1 MNKMKS
7 NNSQILEQII
17 SVNKQQENE
26 FNNGQDGAI
35 ILSLL
40 VMFFVPFSLLVMVK
54 NHLGLEN
61 NAMAI
66 VSVVVLSIGIAAG
79 LYKSL
84 RIGAKF
90 VDKRPMLE
98 QLLSRYTPKDKV
110 EYQKLMSAK
119 QSQPQDFLF
128 FDRGL
133 VINRKT
139 GCYLIS

>member
-7 NNSQILEQII
+7 TNSQILEQII

-40 VMFFVPFSLLVMVK
+40 VMFFVPFSLLVMIK

-61 NAMAI
+61 NAIAI
-66 VSVVVLSIGIAAG
+66 IAVVTLSLGIAAG
-79 LYKSL
+79 LYKTFKVG
-84 RIGAKF
+84 IKF
-90 VDKRPMLE
+90 VDKRPTLE

-119 QSQPQDFLF
+119 QSQPQDF
-128 FDRGL
+128 
-133 VINRKT
+133 
-139 GCYLIS
+139 YSLIEDWLSIEKRAAI

>member
-7 NNSQILEQII
+7 TNSQILEQII

-40 VMFFVPFSLLVMVK
+40 VMFFVPFSLLVMIK

-61 NAMAI
+61 NAIAI
-66 VSVVVLSIGIAAG
+66 IAVVALSLGIATG
-79 LYKSL
+79 LYKTFKVG
-84 RIGAKF
+84 IKF
-90 VDKRPMLE
+90 VDKRPTLE

-119 QSQPQDFLF
+119 QSQSQDF
-128 FDRGL
+128 
-133 VINRKT
+133 
-139 GCYLIS
+139 YSLIEDWLSIEKRAAI

>member
-7 NNSQILEQII
+7 HNSQILEQII

-40 VMFFVPFSLLVMVK
+40 VMFFVPFSLLVMIK

-61 NAMAI
+61 NAIAI
-66 VSVVVLSIGIAAG
+66 IAVVALSLGIATG
-79 LYKSL
+79 LYKTFKVG
-84 RIGAKF
+84 IKF
-90 VDKRPMLE
+90 VDKRPALE

-119 QSQPQDFLF
+119 QSQPQDF
-128 FDRGL
+128 
-133 VINRKT
+133 
-139 GCYLIS
+139 YSLIEYWLSIEKRAAI

>member
-7 NNSQILEQII
+7 SNSQIFEQII

-40 VMFFVPFSLLVMVK
+40 VMFFIPFSLLVMVK

-66 VSVVVLSIGIAAG
+66 VSVVVLSIGIATG
-79 LYKSL
+79 LYKSF

-98 QLLSRYTPKDKV
+98 QLLSRYTPKDKA
-110 EYQKLMSAK
+110 EYQKLLVEK
-119 QSQPQDFLF
+119 QSNPQGFYA
-128 FDRGL
+128 L
-133 VINRKT
+133 VEDWLAIEKRAYAN
-139 GCYLIS
+139 

>member
-7 NNSQILEQII
+7 SNSQIFEQII

-40 VMFFVPFSLLVMVK
+40 VMFFIPFSLLVMVK

-79 LYKSL
+79 LYKSF

-98 QLLSRYTPKDKV
+98 QLLSRYTPKDKA
-110 EYQKLMSAK
+110 EYQKLLVEK
-119 QSQPQDFLF
+119 QSNPQGFYA
-128 FDRGL
+128 L
-133 VINRKT
+133 VEDWLAIEKRA
-139 GCYLIS
+139 YAH

>member
-7 NNSQILEQII
+7 TNSQILEQII

-40 VMFFVPFSLLVMVK
+40 VMFFVPFSLLVMIK

-61 NAMAI
+61 NAIAI
-66 VSVVVLSIGIAAG
+66 IAVVALSLGIATG
-79 LYKSL
+79 LYKTFKVG
-84 RIGAKF
+84 IKF
-90 VDKRPMLE
+90 VDKRPALE

-119 QSQPQDFLF
+119 QSQPQDF
-128 FDRGL
+128 
-133 VINRKT
+133 
-139 GCYLIS
+139 YSLIEYWLSIEKRAAI

>member
-7 NNSQILEQII
+7 NNSQIFEQII

-54 NHLGLEN
+54 NYLGLEN

-79 LYKSL
+79 LYKSF

-98 QLLSRYTPKDKV
+98 QLLSRYTPKDKA
-110 EYQKLMSAK
+110 EYQKLLAEK
-119 QSQPQDFLF
+119 QSNPQGFYA
-128 FDRGL
+128 L
-133 VINRKT
+133 VEDWLAIEKRAYAN
-139 GCYLIS
+139 

>member
-7 NNSQILEQII
+7 HNSQILEQII

-40 VMFFVPFSLLVMVK
+40 VMFFVPFSLLVMIK

-61 NAMAI
+61 NAIAI
-66 VSVVVLSIGIAAG
+66 IAVVALSLGIATG
-79 LYKSL
+79 LYKTFKVG
-84 RIGAKF
+84 IKF
-90 VDKRPMLE
+90 VDKRPTLE
-98 QLLSRYTPKDKV
+98 QFLSRYTPKDKV

-119 QSQPQDFLF
+119 QSQSQDF
-128 FDRGL
+128 
-133 VINRKT
+133 
-139 GCYLIS
+139 YSLIEDWLSIEKQAAI

>member
-7 NNSQILEQII
+7 TNSQILEQII

-40 VMFFVPFSLLVMVK
+40 VMFFVPFSLLVMIK

-61 NAMAI
+61 NAIAI
-66 VSVVVLSIGIAAG
+66 IAVVALSLGIATG
-79 LYKSL
+79 LYKMFKVG
-84 RIGAKF
+84 IKF
-90 VDKRPMLE
+90 VDKRPTLE

-119 QSQPQDFLF
+119 QSQSQDF
-128 FDRGL
+128 
-133 VINRKT
+133 
-139 GCYLIS
+139 YSLIEDWLSIEKRAAI

>member
-7 NNSQILEQII
+7 HNSQILEQII

-40 VMFFVPFSLLVMVK
+40 VMFFVPFSLLVMIK

-61 NAMAI
+61 NAIAI
-66 VSVVVLSIGIAAG
+66 IAVVALSLGIATG
-79 LYKSL
+79 LYKTFKVG
-84 RIGAKF
+84 IKF
-90 VDKRPMLE
+90 VDKRPTLE

-119 QSQPQDFLF
+119 QSQPQDF
-128 FDRGL
+128 
-133 VINRKT
+133 
-139 GCYLIS
+139 YSLIEDWLSIEKRAAI

>member
-119 QSQPQDFLF
+119 QSQPQDF
-128 FDRGL
+128 
-133 VINRKT
+133 
-139 GCYLIS
+139 YSLIEDWLSIEKRAAI

>member
-7 NNSQILEQII
+7 TNSQILEQII

-40 VMFFVPFSLLVMVK
+40 VMFFVPFSLLVMIK

-61 NAMAI
+61 NAIAI
-66 VSVVVLSIGIAAG
+66 IAVVALSLGIATG
-79 LYKSL
+79 LYKTFKVG
-84 RIGAKF
+84 IKF
-90 VDKRPMLE
+90 VDKRPTLE
-98 QLLSRYTPKDKV
+98 QLLSLYTPKDKV

-119 QSQPQDFLF
+119 QSQPQDF
-128 FDRGL
+128 
-133 VINRKT
+133 
-139 GCYLIS
+139 YSLIEDWLSIEKRAAI

>member
-7 NNSQILEQII
+7 HNSQILEQII

-40 VMFFVPFSLLVMVK
+40 VMFFVPFSLLVMIK

-61 NAMAI
+61 NAIAI
-66 VSVVVLSIGIAAG
+66 IAVVALSLGIATG
-79 LYKSL
+79 LYKTFKVG
-84 RIGAKF
+84 IKF
-90 VDKRPMLE
+90 VDKRPTLE

-119 QSQPQDFLF
+119 QSQSQDF
-128 FDRGL
+128 
-133 VINRKT
+133 
-139 GCYLIS
+139 YSLIEDWLSIEKRAAI

>member
-7 NNSQILEQII
+7 TNSQILEQII

-40 VMFFVPFSLLVMVK
+40 VMFFVPFSLLVMIK

-61 NAMAI
+61 NAIAI
-66 VSVVVLSIGIAAG
+66 IAVVGLSLGIAAG
-79 LYKSL
+79 LYKTFKVG
-84 RIGAKF
+84 IKF
-90 VDKRPMLE
+90 VDKRPTLE
-98 QLLSRYTPKDKV
+98 QLLSRYTPEDKV

-119 QSQPQDFLF
+119 QSQPQDF
-128 FDRGL
+128 
-133 VINRKT
+133 
-139 GCYLIS
+139 YSLIEDWLSIEKRAAI

>member
-7 NNSQILEQII
+7 NNSQIFEQII

-61 NAMAI
+61 NTMAI
-66 VSVVVLSIGIAAG
+66 VSVVVLSVGIAAA
-79 LYKSL
+79 LYKSFG
-84 RIGAKF
+84 IGAKF

-98 QLLSRYTPKDKV
+98 QLLSRYTPKDKA
-110 EYQKLMSAK
+110 EYQKLLAEK
-119 QSQPQDFLF
+119 QSNPQGFYASVEDWLA
-128 FDRGL
+128 
-133 VINRKT
+133 IEKQSYAN
-139 GCYLIS
+139 

>member
-7 NNSQILEQII
+7 TNSQILEQII

-40 VMFFVPFSLLVMVK
+40 VMFFVPFSLLVMIK

-61 NAMAI
+61 NAIAI
-66 VSVVVLSIGIAAG
+66 IAVVALSLGIATG
-79 LYKSL
+79 LYKTFKVG
-84 RIGAKF
+84 IKF
-90 VDKRPMLE
+90 VDKRPTLE

-119 QSQPQDFLF
+119 QSQPQDF
-128 FDRGL
+128 
-133 VINRKT
+133 
-139 GCYLIS
+139 YSLIEDWLSIEKRAAI

>member
-7 NNSQILEQII
+7 SNSQIFEQII

-40 VMFFVPFSLLVMVK
+40 VMFFIPFSLLVMVK

-79 LYKSL
+79 LYKSF

-98 QLLSRYTPKDKV
+98 QLLSRYTPKDKA
-110 EYQKLMSAK
+110 EYQKLLVEK
-119 QSQPQDFLF
+119 QSNPQGFYA
-128 FDRGL
+128 L
-133 VINRKT
+133 VEDWLAIEKRAYAN
-139 GCYLIS
+139 

>member
-7 NNSQILEQII
+7 NNSQIFEQII

-54 NHLGLEN
+54 NYLGLEN

-66 VSVVVLSIGIAAG
+66 VSVVVLSIGIVAG
-79 LYKSL
+79 LYKSF

-98 QLLSRYTPKDKV
+98 QLLSRYTPKDKA
-110 EYQKLMSAK
+110 EYQKLLAEK
-119 QSQPQDFLF
+119 QSNPQGFYA
-128 FDRGL
+128 L
-133 VINRKT
+133 VEDWLAIEKRAYAN
-139 GCYLIS
+139 

>member
-7 NNSQILEQII
+7 SNSQIFEQII

-54 NHLGLEN
+54 NYLGLEN

-79 LYKSL
+79 LYKSF

-110 EYQKLMSAK
+110 EYQKLLAEK
-119 QSQPQDFLF
+119 QSNPQGFYA
-128 FDRGL
+128 L
-133 VINRKT
+133 VEDWLAIEKRAYAN
-139 GCYLIS
+139 

>member
-7 NNSQILEQII
+7 HNSQIFEQII

-79 LYKSL
+79 LYKSF
-84 RIGAKF
+84 RIGTKF

-98 QLLSRYTPKDKV
+98 QLLSRYTPKDKAG
-110 EYQKLMSAK
+110 YQKLLAEK
-119 QSQPQDFLF
+119 QSNPQGFYTSVEDWLAIEK
-128 FDRGL
+128 RSYA
-133 VINRKT
+133 N
-139 GCYLIS
+139 

>member
-7 NNSQILEQII
+7 TNSQILEQII

-40 VMFFVPFSLLVMVK
+40 VMFFVPFSLLVMIK

-61 NAMAI
+61 NAIAI
-66 VSVVVLSIGIAAG
+66 IAVVALSLGIATG
-79 LYKSL
+79 LYKTFKVG
-84 RIGAKF
+84 IKF
-90 VDKRPMLE
+90 VDKRPTLE
-98 QLLSRYTPKDKV
+98 ELLSRYTPKDKV

-119 QSQPQDFLF
+119 QSQSQDF
-128 FDRGL
+128 
-133 VINRKT
+133 
-139 GCYLIS
+139 YSLIEDWLSIEKRAAI

>member
-7 NNSQILEQII
+7 SNSQIFEQII

-54 NHLGLEN
+54 NYLGLEN

-79 LYKSL
+79 LYKSF

-98 QLLSRYTPKDKV
+98 QLLSRYTPKDKA
-110 EYQKLMSAK
+110 EYQKLLAEK
-119 QSQPQDFLF
+119 QSNPQGFYA
-128 FDRGL
+128 L
-133 VINRKT
+133 VEDWLAIEKRAYAN
-139 GCYLIS
+139 

>member
-7 NNSQILEQII
+7 TNSQILEQII

-40 VMFFVPFSLLVMVK
+40 VMFFVPFSLLVMIK

-61 NAMAI
+61 NAIAI
-66 VSVVVLSIGIAAG
+66 IAVVALSLGIAAG
-79 LYKSL
+79 LYKTFKVG
-84 RIGAKF
+84 IKF
-90 VDKRPMLE
+90 VDKRPTLE

-119 QSQPQDFLF
+119 QSQPQDF
-128 FDRGL
+128 
-133 VINRKT
+133 
-139 GCYLIS
+139 YSLIEDWLSIEKRAAI